1 MVCNIYNYVVLV
13 RQGKEQYKFLETL
26 YYIVLLSTVE
36 YFFIFIWFL
45 KTVHNVRE
53 IWGLLIILPGEE
65 DDSDDCKIDNDDDE
79 NDDDDQQNFI

>member
-1 MVCNIYNYVVLV
+1 MYNYVVLA
-13 RQGKEQYKFLETL
+13 RQGKEQNSTSFLRLST

-65 DDSDDCKIDNDDDE
+65 DDSDDCKIDNDDNK
-79 NDDDDQQNFI
+79 NDDDDQQSFI